1 MNLKCDCHWRGV
13 IIQCHSCVSPY
24 QLNTWNCGSDVW
36 NVLKLKVGV
45 ITSQIKPEMSLTCVS
60 ASTPTLG
67 SFVGSDRRAV
77 DYIPVW
83 KWITDTRQMF
93 RMPPSL
99 FDFFLKCKRLVWV
112 LRLNLPP
119 LQIVLSLC
127 YGISF
132 SLFIFFFLVF
142 ISSWLFLF
150 CRYEFY
156 LWFWFKKIMK
166 HVIANISQLD
176 IVYIFCDKWVER

>member
-45 ITSQIKPEMSLTCVS
+45 ITSQIKPEMSLTCVC

-67 SFVGSDRRAV
+67 SFVWSDRRAV

-83 KWITDTRQMF
+83 KWITDTQRLF

-99 FDFFLKCKRLVWV
+99 FDFFLKCKWRLSSEAEFATTPDCVI
-112 LRLNLPP
+112 
-119 LQIVLSLC
+119 IVLWNM
-127 YGISF
+127 
-132 SLFIFFFLVF
+132 IFF
-142 ISSWLFLF
+142 IYLFSALLAHG
-150 CRYEFY
+150 CFY
-156 LWFWFKKIMK
+156 FVNMNSIILIKFFFPTNLS
-166 HVIANISQLD
+166 VIVNIS
-176 IVYIFCDKWVER
+176 